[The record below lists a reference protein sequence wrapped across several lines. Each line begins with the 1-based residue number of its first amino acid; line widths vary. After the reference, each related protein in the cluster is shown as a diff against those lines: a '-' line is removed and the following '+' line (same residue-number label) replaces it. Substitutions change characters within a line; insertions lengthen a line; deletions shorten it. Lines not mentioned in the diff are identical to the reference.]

1 MVVASIVVTT
11 ILVFI
16 LVDVLLR
23 IILQRA
29 RDARLRKQR
38 EEALETGLRLN
49 VSEEAPSLKR
59 VEVEGP
65 RARILAVDDEHIVL
79 DSFRKI
85 LVLGGYSIDTV
96 ESGSEALGLI
106 RRRDYDFLFTDLKMP
121 EMDGVELT
129 RSARHLR
136 PDIDVIVITGYGSV
150 DTAVET
156 VRAGAMDYVQKPFTE
171 SELLEFVDRA
181 LIRRQDRLERQA
193 RPKIRLVRPGTG
205 ESRSRLEL
213 NVPAGAF
220 ISPQHAWSTIELNG
234 SVRVGLDDL
243 IRKVFD
249 RVDRVELPLEGQEIR
264 KGETLFTVTYG
275 DFRLA
280 IPSPFSGKVLAVNT
294 EHADHPEWLAA
305 KPFELSWM
313 CTIEPVDLAADL
325 RGLMVGKSALDWY
338 QSELQRYGDLVRA
351 AGPGTPA
358 GTTGSGDAAESPDP
372 VKLLAGFARPFLQC

>member
-1 MVVASIVVTT
+1 MVVASIVITT
-11 ILVFI
+11 IVVFI
-16 LVDVLLR
+16 LVDLLLR
-23 IILQRA
+23 IILRRA
-29 RDARLRKQR
+29 REARLRKQR
-38 EEALETGLRLN
+38 EEALETGLHLD

-59 VEVEGP
+59 IELDEP
-65 RARILAVDDEHIVL
+65 RARILAVDDERIVL

-96 ESGSEALGLI
+96 ETGAEALGLI
-106 RRRDYDFLFTDLKMP
+106 RRHDYDFLFTDLKMP
-121 EMDGVELT
+121 QMDGVELT

-171 SELLEFVDRA
+171 NELLEFVDRA
-181 LIRRQDRLERQA
+181 LIRRQDRLTRQA
-193 RPKIRLVRPGTG
+193 RPKVRLVRPGTN

-249 RVDRVELPLEGQEIR
+249 RVDRVELPLEGQEVR

-275 DFRLA
+275 DFRLGIA
-280 IPSPFSGKVLAVNT
+280 SPFTGRVLAVNT

-313 CTIEPVDLAADL
+313 CTIEPDDLAADL

-338 QSELQRYGDLVRA
+338 QAELQRYGDLLRA
-351 AGPGTPA
+351 TGPGTPVGIA
-358 GTTGSGDAAESPDP
+358 DTDESAAPPDP
-372 VKLLAGFARPFLQC
+372 EKLLAGFARPFLQC

>member
-1 MVVASIVVTT
+1 MVVTSIVVTT
-11 ILVFI
+11 IVVFI
-16 LVDVLLR
+16 LVDLLLR
-23 IILQRA
+23 FILQRA
-29 RDARLRKQR
+29 RDARLRKNR
-38 EEALETGLRLN
+38 EAALETGLRLD
-49 VSEEAPSLKR
+49 VSDEAPSLKR
-59 VEVEGP
+59 VALDEP
-65 RARILAVDDEHIVL
+65 RARILAVDDEQIVL

-85 LVLGGYSIDTV
+85 LVLGGFSIDTV
-96 ESGSEALGLI
+96 ETGAEALGLI
-106 RRRDYDFLFTDLKMP
+106 RKHDYDFLFTDLKMP

-129 RSARHLR
+129 KSARHLR

-181 LIRRQDRLERQA
+181 LIRRQERLEQNA
-193 RPKIRLVRPGTG
+193 RPKIRLVRPGIG

-220 ISPQHAWSTIELNG
+220 VSPQHAWATVELNG
-234 SVRVGLDDL
+234 TVRVGLDDL
-243 IRKVFD
+243 IRKVFN
-249 RVDRVELPLEGQEIR
+249 RVDRVELPAQGQEIR

-275 DFRLA
+275 DFRLGIA
-280 IPSPFSGKVLAVNT
+280 SPFSGQVLAVNT

-313 CTIEPVDLAADL
+313 CAIEPDDLAADL
-325 RGLMVGKSALDWY
+325 QDLMVGKSAVEWY
-338 QSELQRYGDLVRA
+338 QAELQRYGDLVRA
-351 AGPGTPA
+351 TGADAPA
-358 GTTGSGDAAESPDP
+358 HAADEDASAQSPDP